1 MWAGREEGLVSFLP
15 WLAGTLCRQAGRTG
29 QLFALVSWDPV
40 CGQAGRTGQVF
51 ALVSWDP
58 VCGQGGRKDWSAFCL
73 G

>member
-15 WLAGTLCRQAGRTG
+15 WLAGTVYVGREGGRTG
-29 QLFALVSWDPV
+29 QP
-40 CGQAGRTGQVF
+40 F

>member
-1 MWAGREEGLVSFLP
+1 MASGNFLNLISAGQPSFALVS
-15 WLAGTLCRQAGRTG
+15 WLAGTVYVGREGGRTG
-29 QLFALVSWDPV
+29 QL
-40 CGQAGRTGQVF
+40 F